1 MTKSAVI
8 GGNIGH
14 PVMTEDDTGDV
25 IPVGGEINLAG
36 NPDIIEVSH

>member
-1 MTKSAVI
+1 
-8 GGNIGH
+8 
-14 PVMTEDDTGDV
+14 MTEDDTGDV